1 MHCNSLR
8 KQPQLG
14 LSVIFSTLMAISTI
28 SLITA
33 CSPTPTAA
41 ENAAQTQV
49 VVDQAVA
56 EAKKEMIA
64 EKEQQDAAAAAKTAE
79 KIKQD
84 AAVAHAVANERKKIA
99 AEQRAASAKTERRA
113 EQRASASRS
122 NDYPTSS
129 TRENTSICNSCG
141 VVQSV
146 NVIDTEGDGS
156 GLGVVAGG
164 VVGGVLGNQVG
175 GGTGRDLAT
184 IAGALGG
191 AYAGNKIEKN
201 SKKTRSYNIIVK
213 MDTGDERTF
222 NQSSAPDVISGDK
235 VKIENN
241 MIVRR

>member
-8 KQPQLG
+8 KQPQWG
-14 LSVIFSTLMAISTI
+14 ISVIFSTLMAIATI

-64 EKEQQDAAAAAKTAE
+64 EREQQDAEAAAKILE
-79 KIKQD
+79 KNNRD
-84 AAVAHAVANERKKIA
+84 AAVANAVANERKKVA

-129 TRENTSICNSCG
+129 TRENAYICNSCG

-146 NVIDTEGDGS
+146 NVIDAEGDGS
-156 GLGVVAGG
+156 GLGVIAGG

-184 IAGALGG
+184 IAGVVGG
-191 AYAGNKIEKN
+191 AYAGNKIEKS
-201 SKKTRSYNIIVK
+201 SKKTRSYNIVVK
-213 MDTGDERTF
+213 MDTGEERTF
-222 NQSSAPDVISGDK
+222 NQSNAPDVISGDK

-241 MIVRR
+241 VIIRR

>member
-1 MHCNSLR
+1 MNPKS
-8 KQPQLG
+8 KPG
-14 LSVIFSTLMAISTI
+14 LAKSVPSVIVSAMMALVAIS
-28 SLITA
+28 LVTA

-41 ENAAQTQV
+41 ENAAQTQI

-56 EAKKEMIA
+56 EAKIEMIA
-64 EKEQQDAAAAAKTAE
+64 EKEQQDAVATAKTAE

-99 AEQRAASAKTERRA
+99 AEQRVANAKTE
-113 EQRASASRS
+113 QR
-122 NDYPTSS
+122 
-129 TRENTSICNSCG
+129 TRTAQQTTACNHCG

-191 AYAGNKIEKN
+191 AYAGNKIEKS

-213 MDTGDERTF
+213 MDTGDERTL
-222 NQSSAPDVISGDK
+222 NQSSAPDVISGDR